1 MARSKTSKAWLQEHV
16 NDQFVQRAKA
26 EGWRSRASFKLMEID
41 DKDRLLRPGEVVVD
55 LGAAPGGWSQLAAQ
69 RVGEGGRVF
78 AIDLLEMQ
86 GLAGVDFLQGD
97 FREETVLREFEA
109 RLQGR
114 KVGLVLSDMAPNI
127 SGVSVSDQARS
138 IHLCELAL
146 EFARDH
152 LKPEGAFLVKVFQG
166 SGFNEFMQAMRD
178 TFKTVTT
185 RKPKSSR
192 DRSPELYLL
201 GRGLKG

>member
-69 RVGEGGRVF
+69 RVGDGGKVF

-86 GLAGVDFLQGD
+86 GLGGVDFLQGD
-97 FREETVLREFEA
+97 FREEAVLREFEA

-138 IHLCELAL
+138 MHLCELAL
-146 EFARDH
+146 EFAQEH